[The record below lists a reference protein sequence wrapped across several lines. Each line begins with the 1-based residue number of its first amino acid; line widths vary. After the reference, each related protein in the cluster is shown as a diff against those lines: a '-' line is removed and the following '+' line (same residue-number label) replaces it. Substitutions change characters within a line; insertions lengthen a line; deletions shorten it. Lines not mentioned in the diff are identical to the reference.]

1 LHPQRRG
8 ARRRRPCQHPNHS
21 GYDDSLRKM
30 EALQR
35 GNAQN
40 PFVIGHDAVVRGL
53 KAMERCAKARR
64 DRFVMG

>member
-1 LHPQRRG
+1 
-8 ARRRRPCQHPNHS
+8 
-21 GYDDSLRKM
+21 M